1 MTLERKVLISTLKM
15 TRDARTQIKNISLDA
30 SVPFT
35 ITRRILRRYSKMG
48 FVRLNGE
55 AIIIEEEQRLR
66 LAVRTVELGAD
77 LERVCKLLGWKEFE
91 DISALA
97 FENSGFSVLK
107 RFRFKHLDK
116 RWEVD
121 VLALKNPS
129 VVCVDCKHWRRGWQ
143 RSAISRTAESQT
155 NRTQNLAEA
164 SPRLRDRIGISRWRS
179 ATFIPTILSLI
190 PGPFKFYEG
199 VPIVPILQIRDFINE
214 MPVHITMLTHFSKKY

>member
-1 MTLERKVLISTLKM
+1 MILERKVLISTLKM
-15 TRDARTQIKNISLDA
+15 TRDACTQIKNISLDA

-35 ITRRILRRYSKMG
+35 VTRRILRRYSKMG
-48 FVRLNGE
+48 FVGLNGE
-55 AIIIEEEQRLR
+55 AVIMEGEQRLR
-66 LAVRTVELGAD
+66 LAVRTVELGGD
-77 LERVCKLLGWKEFE
+77 LEGVCKNLGWKEFE

-121 VLALKNPS
+121 ILALKNPL

-143 RSAISRTAESQT
+143 RSAISRTAKSQT
-155 NRTQNLAEA
+155 NRTRNLAEA
-164 SPRLRDRIGISRWRS
+164 SPRLRAMIGISRWRS
-179 ATFIPTILSLI
+179 ATFIPIILSLI

-199 VPIVPILQIRDFINE
+199 VPIVAILQIRDFINE
-214 MPVHITMLTHFSKKY
+214 MPVHTTMLTRFSRKF